1 MRRFPRPPPPRAEH
15 QEGGGAVRPPLV
27 ASIPSGLLPLS
38 SLWRECACLK
48 VPFLPFP
55 PPAFPGSSCVA
66 CPPNECHAVDPVRG
80 RHLRASPAS
89 SLDRRPGTGARGI
102 SALAQRPGAACWC
115 PQASPFH
122 PGCLDREPRS
132 SLWPAVFPLSP
143 LCSVT
148 LPCCLCLGVVGS
160 GAAWLEG
167 AAVSNLFLHFAS
179 FSLLVSPPPLPLCA
193 HCLSLRSSWGHIQYS
208 FRPPR

>member
-1 MRRFPRPPPPRAEH
+1 MRLF
-15 QEGGGAVRPPLV
+15 EGA
-27 ASIPSGLLPLS
+27 LPALS
-38 SLWRECACLK
+38 
-48 VPFLPFP
+48 

-66 CPPNECHAVDPVRG
+66 CPPMSVTPLTPSGAG
-80 RHLRASPAS
+80 ISGPARPPP
-89 SLDRRPGTGARGI
+89 LTAAPGTGARGI